1 MLDRHD
7 AQAFGGVNE
16 VVSSDGKQKGLGL
29 QWQSLTRAAV
39 HASIDFLAQIGYIGI
54 VSPISP
60 DKPRQR
66 AFKRKYFLEKPC
78 LERVF
83 LNHGDDAQPS
93 CSQSIYRLDNRCRQ
107 IRNGTS
113 PFLADPQFGRI

>member
-16 VVSSDGKQKGLGL
+16 VVSSNGKQKGLGL

-39 HASIDFLAQIGYIGI
+39 HAGIDVLAQISHIGI
-54 VSPISP
+54 LSPISP

-66 AFKRKYFLEKPC
+66 AFERKYFLEKPC

-83 LNHGDDAQPS
+83 LNHGDDARSS
-93 CSQSIYRLDNRCRQ
+93 CSQTSLSKPILLRQ
-107 IRNGTS
+107 SMPRN
-113 PFLADPQFGRI
+113 P